1 MCVFLSFEK
10 RQITIVPVYQKGY
23 MQDGSPLSS
32 LPLCWKQ
39 AFTVSL
45 MTSFPALLTV
55 LVSLSWLSSN
65 VLTFRSLKN
74 VM

>member
-23 MQDGSPLSS
+23 MQDGSHYLLYLCAGNKPS
-32 LPLCWKQ
+32 L
-39 AFTVSL
+39 SL